1 MKKARKFLALALAG
15 VMTLSLAA
23 CGGSSS
29 SDSSSSSDTS
39 SSSDSSSSDSTTTAS
54 SGGTFTFGC
63 NYFSEYL
70 DPTVNDNSCW
80 QGVRLGVTETLFAFD
95 ADGNVYENLCD
106 SYETDDYITWVLHIR
121 EGVYFSNGKELTAS
135 EVVAAFDLY
144 YAAEEESGTV
154 LQSQYLPNATFTA
167 DDEAGTV
174 TVVCESVT
182 SNLRGI
188 LGHPRFAI
196 IDADEFES
204 QVVDSVIGTGPYAL
218 ESYVE
223 ANSKTFV
230 KNEYYWGGD
239 VPYDGYTALYIDDSS
254 TKAMSIQSGSVDV
267 VENVTTSSDL
277 ETLEA
282 DSTYT
287 VVSTAGVRLANT
299 YLNFNGVLANDS
311 LRQAI
316 MMAIDDETIC
326 NVTVG
331 GIYTAGCSVIPSS
344 LDYGY
349 DELTDPYTYD
359 IEAAEALLDEAGIV
373 DTNGDGWREIDG
385 EEFELLYYVY
395 ESRSLEVMAEAVA
408 TILESIGINVNY
420 TISDY
425 DTILGI
431 QKSNGTY
438 DMVTANTLVLPT
450 GDPSDFLSNWYSG
463 NSSQF
468 GNYVSDEYDA
478 LYEELTATTDEDARK
493 EIMVEM
499 QQILIDDCATIV
511 HGYYNSSMIYNN
523 TVMTGIEMYPLDY
536 TWVTTDWAPVG

>member
-1 MKKARKFLALALAG
+1 MKKAKKLLAVALAA

-23 CGGSSS
+23 CGGSSE
-29 SDSSSSSDTS
+29 SSSDGTAS
-39 SSSDSSSSDSTTTAS
+39 SAS
-54 SGGTFTFGC
+54 SGGDTFTFGC

-106 SYETDDYITWVLHIR
+106 SYETEDYITWVLHIR
-121 EGVYFSNGKELTAS
+121 DGVYFSNGKELTAS
-135 EVVAAFDLY
+135 AVVAAFELY
-144 YAAEEESGTV
+144 YAAEEESGTG

-218 ESYVE
+218 ESYIE

-230 KNEYYWGGD
+230 ANEYYWDGE
-239 VPYDGYTALYIDDSS
+239 VPYAGYTALYIDDSS

-267 VENVTTSSDL
+267 VENITTSSDL
-277 ETLEA
+277 DTLEA

-299 YLNFNGVLANDS
+299 YLNFNGVLANDT

-326 NVTVG
+326 NITVG

-359 IEAAEALLDEAGIV
+359 LDAAVALLDEAGIV
-373 DTNGDGWREIDG
+373 DTDGDGVREIDG
-385 EEFELLYYVY
+385 ENINLLYYVY
-395 ESRSLEVMAEAVA
+395 ESRSLEDMAEAVS
-408 TILESIGINVNY
+408 TVLNSIGIGVTY

-499 QQILIDDCATIV
+499 QQILIDDCATII
-511 HGYYNSSMIYNN
+511 HGYYNSSMVYNN
-523 TVMTGIEMYPLDY
+523 TVITGVEMYPLDY
-536 TWVTTDWAPVG
+536 TWITTDWAPAE